1 MTNSFDP
8 NVLDLPKGHFIGGEY
23 HVASSDQAHTLVRP
37 SDGQPHVDV
46 PIASADVV
54 ERAVEVAKRTQRE
67 SGWATC
73 RPRDRVNAMHHWADL
88 LQQNATRLARL
99 EAFCSTRPIT
109 ATVEAEVASAAEHI
123 RFFAEMADKEGGAT
137 VPTAGDQF
145 GMTLS
150 EPYGV
155 VGAIAPWNFPI
166 SMASWKLAPAVAAG
180 NAIVLKPSEMTPMS
194 ALYMAELSVRAGLPE
209 GLINVVLGDGPTTG
223 AAITGHG
230 DVAKVSFTGSVRAGQ
245 AIMTNIARTGIKPMT
260 LELGGKSPQIVF
272 ADADLDLATRCVA
285 GPMLSNAGQVC
296 NAGSRLLV
304 AKEIAEDM
312 IDRLCARMSGARAG
326 ATWDG
331 ATTYSP
337 IISDPQRQR
346 IHSIIRAAVGQGA
359 EILLGGH
366 PMEGPGY
373 FYEPTILSDLD
384 NDNIALREEI
394 FGPVLCI
401 QTFTSE
407 DEALQLANDTSYGLA
422 AGVFTRD
429 LSRALRMTRALDAG
443 TVWVNRFGRSG
454 DHILPTG
461 GYKQSGIGKD
471 LGKEAYQ
478 ANRQKKAV
486 LIGL

>member
-8 NVLDLPKGHFIGGEY
+8 NALELPKGHFIAGEY
-23 HVASSDQAHTLVRP
+23 HDVSADQAHTLVRP
-37 SDGQPHVDV
+37 SDGHPHVDV

-54 ERAVEVAKRTQRE
+54 DRAVEVARRTQKE
-67 SGWATC
+67 SGWADC
-73 RPRDRVNAMHHWADL
+73 RPRDRVNVLHRWADL
-88 LQQNATRLARL
+88 IQENATRLARL

-109 ATVEAEVASAAEHI
+109 PTVETEVASAAEHV
-123 RFFAEMADKEGGAT
+123 RFFAEMTDKEGGAT

-194 ALYMAELSVRAGLPE
+194 ALYMAELSVQAGVPK

-223 AAITGHG
+223 EAITGHSG
-230 DVAKVSFTGSVRAGQ
+230 IAKVSFTGSVRAGQ
-245 AIMTNIARTGIKPMT
+245 AIMTNIARTGMKPMT
-260 LELGGKSPQIVF
+260 LELGGKSPQVVF
-272 ADADLDLATRCVA
+272 ADADLDLAARCVA
-285 GPMLSNAGQVC
+285 GPMLANAGQVC

-304 AKEIAEDM
+304 AEELAEEM
-312 IDRLCARMSGARAG
+312 IDRLCALMSAAEAG
-326 ATWDG
+326 VTWDG

-337 IISDPQRQR
+337 IVSDQQRHR
-346 IHSIIRAAVGQGA
+346 IHSIIGTAVAQGA
-359 EILLGGH
+359 EVLLGGN
-366 PMEGPGY
+366 PMEGSGF
-373 FYEPTILSDLD
+373 FYEPTILAGLND
-384 NDNIALREEI
+384 DNIALREEI

-401 QTFTSE
+401 QTFASE

-422 AGVFTRD
+422 AGLFTKD
-429 LSRALRMTRALDAG
+429 LSRALRMTHALEAG
-443 TVWVNRFGRSG
+443 TIWVNRFGRSG

-471 LGKEAYQ
+471 LGKEAYE